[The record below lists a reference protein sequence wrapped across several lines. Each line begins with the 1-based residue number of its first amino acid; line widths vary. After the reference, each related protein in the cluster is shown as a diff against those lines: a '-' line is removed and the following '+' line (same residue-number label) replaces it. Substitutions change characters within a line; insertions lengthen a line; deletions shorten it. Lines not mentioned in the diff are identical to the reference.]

1 MVGLAKKS
9 GSKLP
14 KRKEEFLYRG
24 RKVSDLSKLSIEELA
39 ELLPARQRRT
49 IKRGLSKDHK
59 KLLTDTRMKES
70 VRTHLRDMLVLP
82 EMVGKSV
89 EVHNGKAFE
98 KVELIPEMIG
108 HYLGEFALTRGRV
121 QHGAAGVGATRSS
134 KYVPLR

>member
-1 MVGLAKKS
+1 LAKKS

-24 RKVSDLSKLSIEELA
+24 RKISDLAKLSIEELA
-39 ELLPARQRRT
+39 GLFPARQRRT

-59 KLLTDTRMKES
+59 KLLADIRKKDS
-70 VRTHLRDMLVLP
+70 IRTHIRDMIVLP
-82 EMVGKSV
+82 EMVGKKI

-98 KVELIPEMIG
+98 NVEIMPEMVG

-134 KYVPLR
+134 KYVPLK